1 MLEIRGD
8 RIRSLIYHKS
18 KKFRS
23 TTQYQNNDV
32 DNYVFLDR
40 LSWNNFNESQDFID
54 SFFSIIVNSLEQ
66 GNHVKISGFGNF
78 MLRDKASRPGRNPKT
93 KEEVVITERRVVTF
107 GQTKKLM
114 ERVENYVRTHD
125 D

>member
-1 MLEIRGD
+1 MSDTLVKADLVNYLAQVTGF
-8 RIRSLIYHKS
+8 S
-18 KKFRS
+18 K
-23 TTQYQNNDV
+23 T
-32 DNYVFLDR
+32 
-40 LSWNNFNESQDFID
+40 ESQNFID
-54 SFFSIIVNSLEQ
+54 SFFSIIVNSLEK